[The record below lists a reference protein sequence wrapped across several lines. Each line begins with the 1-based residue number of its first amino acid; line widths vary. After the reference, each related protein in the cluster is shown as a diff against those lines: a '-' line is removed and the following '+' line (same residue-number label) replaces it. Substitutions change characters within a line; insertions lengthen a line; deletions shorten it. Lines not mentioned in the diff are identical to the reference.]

1 MSVQVIEKDGKP
13 EWVVLPYEEYER
25 LVEEAE
31 MLQDVRAYDEA
42 KKAVAAGEELV
53 PSEVTYAIL
62 DGGNP
67 VRVWREHRGMSRK
80 QLAEASGLSTAYLS
94 QVESGKRK
102 ASPEVLAA
110 IAQELGLSLDDVVD
124 E

>member
-1 MSVQVIEKDGKP
+1 MSVQVIEKNGKP
-13 EWVVLPYEEYER
+13 EWAVLPYEEYER
-25 LVEEAE
+25 LVEAAE

-62 DGGNP
+62 DGANP
-67 VRVWREHRGMSRK
+67 VRVWRERRGVSRK
-80 QLAEASGLSTAYLS
+80 RLAEASGLSTLYLS

-102 ASPEVLAA
+102 PSPEALAA
-110 IAQELGLSLDDVVD
+110 IAKELGLEPDDIMD
-124 E
+124 S

>member
-1 MSVQVIEKDGKP
+1 MSVQVIEKNGKP
-13 EWVVLPYEEYER
+13 EWAVLPYDEYKR

-42 KKAVAAGEELV
+42 KEAVTEGEELV

-67 VRVWREHRGMSRK
+67 VGVWREHRGMSRK
-80 QLAEASGLSTAYLS
+80 RLAEASGLSASYLS
-94 QVESGKRK
+94 QVESGRRK
-102 ASPEVLAA
+102 PSHEALAA
-110 IAQELGLSLDDVVD
+110 IAKE
-124 E
+124 

>member
-1 MSVQVIEKDGKP
+1 MSVQVIEKNGKP
-13 EWVVLPYEEYER
+13 EWAVLPYEEYER

-62 DGGNP
+62 DGANP
-67 VRVWREHRGMSRK
+67 VRAWREHRGISRK
-80 QLAEASGLSTAYLS
+80 RLAEASGLSASYLS
-94 QVESGKRK
+94 QVESGKRQP
-102 ASPEVLAA
+102 SPEALAA
-110 IAQELGLSLDDVVD
+110 IAKELGLEPDDIIGS
-124 E
+124 

>member
-1 MSVQVIEKDGKP
+1 MSVQVIQKNGKP
-13 EWVVLPYEEYER
+13 EWAVLPYEEYER

-31 MLQDVRAYDEA
+31 MLQDVRAFDEA

-62 DGGNP
+62 DGAHP
-67 VRVWREHRGMSRK
+67 VRVWREHRRMSRK
-80 QLAEASGLSTAYLS
+80 RLAEASGLSTSYLS

-102 ASPEVLAA
+102 PSPEALAA
-110 IAQELGLSLDDVVD
+110 IAKELGLEPDDVMD
-124 E
+124 S

>member
-1 MSVQVIEKDGKP
+1 VIRKNGKP
-13 EWVVLPYEEYER
+13 EWAVLPYEEYER

-42 KKAVAAGEELV
+42 KKAVAEGEELV

-62 DGGNP
+62 DGASP
-67 VRVWREHRGMSRK
+67 LRAWREHRKMSRK
-80 QLAEASGLSTAYLS
+80 RLAEASGLSTSYLS

-102 ASPEVLAA
+102 PSPDELAA
-110 IAQELGLSLDDVVD
+110 MAKELGLEPDDIMD
-124 E
+124 S

>member
-1 MSVQVIEKDGKP
+1 MSVQVIERDGKP
-13 EWVVLPYEEYER
+13 EWAVIPYEEYER

-42 KKAVAAGEELV
+42 KKAIAEGEELI

-67 VRVWREHRGMSRK
+67 VRVWREHRGLTQQ
-80 QLAEASGLSTAYLS
+80 QLAEAAGISVPYLS
-94 QVESGKRK
+94 QIESGKRRGS
-102 ASPEVLAA
+102 ADVLAA
-110 IAQELGLSLDDVVD
+110 IAKELGLSLDDVVGS
-124 E
+124 